1 MDIKGLLLSLNLK
14 KHDKELIQ
22 ANLSKILKDKEDNI
36 FALKQEL
43 MSIKKAH
50 ARMLDEFTKKM
61 KDYFIPI
68 EELGFPIKMPE
79 MSID

>member
-1 MDIKGLLLSLNLK
+1 MSLNLK

-22 ANLSKILKDKEDNI
+22 VNLTQIINEKEDKI

-50 ARMLDEFTKKM
+50 ARMLNEFTKKM
-61 KDYFIPI
+61 KDCFIPI
-68 EELGFPIKMPE
+68 EELGFPVQMPD
-79 MSID
+79 MSIE